1 MFSLR
6 FSYWLI
12 FNVEIHELEDLGK
25 SCGVSIFAIIVI
37 ANMGNNQ
44 ESNQKMSPI
53 RQLLLKNQI
62 KILMKNHHQKKKN

>member
-44 ESNQKMSPI
+44 ESNQK
-53 RQLLLKNQI
+53 
-62 KILMKNHHQKKKN
+62 